1 MFGVVGATAM
11 PETKA
16 QKSSDP
22 ATGALS
28 LEGANVPNFNRR
40 EFVEAGVGGA
50 ISILA
55 GAFGLSAAA
64 TQTQAAQLVKAK
76 VTVTAWSFT
85 ESYDDKGN
93 KRVRESVQPG
103 RGFLSRGDALAFV
116 MEGVQKLRI
125 ECGGKFPDDCNVVM
139 IAKANNGSRGQYII
153 PMDKLPGV
161 VNPVTLSRFC
171 TDSNNKENERRCE
184 MMLGQF
190 KEAHL
195 EVLLTR
201 DPKKNAVQMK
211 FLMGYQ
217 AATQNTSHAFEN
229 NGNPVP
235 GILPNQVDFVL
246 EPKGRRY

>member
-1 MFGVVGATAM
+1 
-11 PETKA
+11 
-16 QKSSDP
+16 
-22 ATGALS
+22 
-28 LEGANVPNFNRR
+28 
-40 EFVEAGVGGA
+40 
-50 ISILA
+50 
-55 GAFGLSAAA
+55 
-64 TQTQAAQLVKAK
+64 
-76 VTVTAWSFT
+76 
-85 ESYDDKGN
+85 
-93 KRVRESVQPG
+93 
-103 RGFLSRGDALAFV
+103 
-116 MEGVQKLRI
+116 
-125 ECGGKFPDDCNVVM
+125 
-139 IAKANNGSRGQYII
+139 
-153 PMDKLPGV
+153 
-161 VNPVTLSRFC
+161 
-171 TDSNNKENERRCE
+171 

>member
-1 MFGVVGATAM
+1 M
-11 PETKA
+11 PEIKA
-16 QKSSDP
+16 QRSREP
-22 ATGALS
+22 ATGSIS

-76 VTVTAWSFT
+76 VTVTAWSSR
-85 ESYDDKGN
+85 ESYDDNGN

-125 ECGGKFPDDCNVVM
+125 EVGGKFRDDCNVVM

-153 PMDKLPGV
+153 PIDKLPGV

-171 TDSNNKENERRCE
+171 TDRNNKENERRCE

-201 DPKKNAVQMK
+201 DPKKNAMQMQ
-211 FLMGYQ
+211 FLMGYH
-217 AATQNTSHAFEN
+217 AVTQNTSNALET

-235 GILPNQVDFVL
+235 GVMPNQVDFVL
-246 EPKGRRY
+246 EPKGVRY